1 MLAKKNYKGA
11 KMSLLD
17 SVLNLITKQ
26 PKNSDAIKP
35 PAGSRSER
43 EAKIKDKAGMVISI
57 FALILA
63 VNSWYG
69 GKLSSITLNNTI
81 SANDVWTFYE
91 AKSIKQMLA
100 EQSLD
105 DAQVRKDTKKIE
117 QLEAKIARYES
128 DPATG
133 EGKKELMAKARKLEA
148 ERDYAKKQSP
158 WIGYASTL
166 YQLSIVVLSASILAV
181 SMSMFWGSFFVA
193 GLGLILSAQ
202 GVFLWF

>member
-1 MLAKKNYKGA
+1 MALI
-11 KMSLLD
+11 D

-26 PKNSDAIKP
+26 PKDPNAIKP
-35 PAGSRSER
+35 PVGSRSER
-43 EAKIKDKAGMVISI
+43 EAKLKDKAGMVISV

-81 SANDVWTFYE
+81 AANDVWSFYE

-117 QLEAKIARYES
+117 QLESKIARYES
-128 DPATG
+128 DPKSG
-133 EGKKELMAKARKLEA
+133 EGKKELMEKAHKLEA
-148 ERDYAKKQSP
+148 DRDLAKKQSP
-158 WIGYASTL
+158 WIGFASTL

-181 SMSMFWGSFFVA
+181 SNEMFWGSFFVA
-193 GLGLILSAQ
+193 AIGLILSAQ

>member
-1 MLAKKNYKGA
+1 MALI
-11 KMSLLD
+11 D

-26 PKNSDAIKP
+26 PKDPNAVKP
-35 PAGSRSER
+35 PLGSRSER
-43 EAKIKDKAGMVISI
+43 EAKLKDKAGMVISI
-57 FALILA
+57 FALFLA

-69 GKLSSITLNNTI
+69 GKLSSTTLNNTI
-81 SANDVWTFYE
+81 AANDVWQFYE

-105 DAQVRKDTKKIE
+105 DALVRKDEKKVE
-117 QLEAKIARYES
+117 QLKAKIARYES

-133 EGKKELMAKARKLEA
+133 EGKVELMAKARKLEA
-148 ERDYAKKQSP
+148 ERDQAKKKSP

-193 GLGLILSAQ
+193 GLGILLSAQ
-202 GVFLWF
+202 GVFQFF

>member
-1 MLAKKNYKGA
+1 MA
-11 KMSLLD
+11 LLD

-26 PKNSDAIKP
+26 TKDPDAPKP
-35 PAGSRSER
+35 PVGSRSER
-43 EAKIKDKAGMVISI
+43 EAKIKDKAGMVISV

-193 GLGLILSAQ
+193 GLGLLLSAQ
-202 GVFLWF
+202 GLFLFF

>member
-1 MLAKKNYKGA
+1 MALI
-11 KMSLLD
+11 D

-26 PKNSDAIKP
+26 PKDPNAVKP
-35 PAGSRSER
+35 PVGSRSER
-43 EAKIKDKAGMVISI
+43 EAKLKDKAGMVISV
-57 FALILA
+57 FELILA

-69 GKLSSITLNNTI
+69 GKLSSTTLNNTI
-81 SANDVWTFYE
+81 AANDVWSFYE

-117 QLEAKIARYES
+117 QLESKIARYES
-128 DPATG
+128 DPKSG
-133 EGKKELMAKARKLEA
+133 EGKKELMEKAHKLEA
-148 ERDYAKKQSP
+148 DRDLAKKQSP
-158 WIGYASTL
+158 WIGFASTL

-181 SMSMFWGSFFVA
+181 SNEMFWGSFFVA
-193 GLGLILSAQ
+193 AIGLILSAQ

>member
-1 MLAKKNYKGA
+1 MALV
-11 KMSLLD
+11 D

-26 PKNSDAIKP
+26 PKDPNALKP
-35 PAGSRSER
+35 PVGSRSER
-43 EAKIKDKAGMVISI
+43 EAKLKDKAGMVISV
-57 FALILA
+57 FALLLA

-81 SANDVWTFYE
+81 AANDTWAFYQ
-91 AKSIKQMLA
+91 AKAIKQTLA

-105 DAQVRKDTKKIE
+105 DAQFRKDAGKIAK
-117 QLEAKIARYES
+117 LEAKIARYES

-133 EGKKELMAKARKLEA
+133 EGKKELMAKAHKLEA

-193 GLGLILSAQ
+193 GLGLLLSAQ
-202 GVFLWF
+202 GVFLFI

>member
-1 MLAKKNYKGA
+1 MALI
-11 KMSLLD
+11 D

-26 PKNSDAIKP
+26 PKDPNAVKP
-35 PAGSRSER
+35 PVGSRSER
-43 EAKIKDKAGMVISI
+43 EAKLKDKAGMVISV

-63 VNSWYG
+63 INSWYG
-69 GKLSSITLNNTI
+69 GKLSSTTLNNTI
-81 SANDVWTFYE
+81 AANDVWQFYE

-105 DAQVRKDTKKIE
+105 DAIVRKDAEKIE
-117 QLEAKIARYES
+117 KLKAKIARYES

-133 EGKKELMAKARKLEA
+133 EGKIELMAKAKKLEA
-148 ERDYAKKQSP
+148 DRDYAKKQSP
-158 WIGYASTL
+158 WIGFASTL

-193 GLGLILSAQ
+193 GLGLLLSAQ
-202 GVFLWF
+202 GIFLFF